1 MGTMLR
7 SLMEAGYAYG
17 CEFAFLTVA
26 QPYELE
32 MYLQQADRSRESFVL
47 INPLESWTESIRLI
61 GKTEMPAVA
70 ISAHWENMGVPYV
83 DTDNYN
89 GAKIAIKHLFSLG
102 HRQIAVFY
110 SWPETANTRDRIM
123 GVKDTMQELGL
134 KLDEEMFCNIL
145 GTDLQGIVD
154 VKKALGNIIAS
165 GKTPTAIFAAG
176 FELALAINT
185 ALRYYN
191 LSIPEDVSLIG
202 FDDSPAAI
210 YLQPPLT
217 TIKQPL
223 HEMAKEAISII
234 MSKHKESRSKTIP
247 VELILRNST
256 AVIKEPKI

>member
-1 MGTMLR
+1 
-7 SLMEAGYAYG
+7 MEAGYAYG

-32 MYLQQADRSRESFVL
+32 QYIQHADRSRESFVL
-47 INPLESWTESIRLI
+47 INPLESWAESIRLI
-61 GKTEMPAVA
+61 SKSEMPVVA

-89 GAKIAIKHLFSLG
+89 GAKLAIKHLFSLG

-110 SWPETANTRDRIM
+110 SWPETANTRDRIR
-123 GVKDTMQELGL
+123 GAKDAMLELGL
-134 KLDEEMFCNIL
+134 GSDDELFCNIL
-145 GTDLQGIVD
+145 GTDLQGIGD
-154 VKKALGNIIAS
+154 VKKALGNIIAN

-234 MSKHKESRSKTIP
+234 MSKYKESRSKTIP
-247 VELILRNST
+247 VELILRSST
-256 AVIKEPKI
+256 AIIREQKI